1 MSQSYP
7 DDTFLAKWLNG
18 DLSQTELEQSEAG
31 DDLESLKETID
42 KVDDLILPPFSEAD
56 AWAKLEQAKQTKV
69 RRLIPQWAYGAAAA
83 IVILVLSIWFFLPGD
98 DQVLYNTAQA
108 EQKTI
113 QLPDNSNVILNAQ
126 TTLAYQLDETSNE
139 RQLSLEGEA
148 FFQVEKGNPFIVQ
161 TTQGQIEVQGTS
173 FNIWSRK
180 DSLDVSCYSGSVKV
194 THQNESITL
203 IAGQRTRLRG
213 DGTLSEELIEASQ
226 SPSWSTS
233 KNSTFNNVSMQRI
246 FNEIEVLYNVN
257 VTFRSEIGGL
267 YTVGFPQDNLELAL
281 DIVARLTDPK
291 LTYEKSGNNITISYK
306 E

>member
-83 IVILVLSIWFFLPGD
+83 VVILVLSIWFFLPGD

-213 DGTLSEELIEASQ
+213 DGTLSEESIEASQ

-257 VTFRSEIGGL
+257 ITFKSEIGGL